1 MNKTKAILEKCKE
14 CMHDYKDDILL
25 CEYVECPLWPY
36 RIGYT
41 VATQKYK
48 ARMKTA
54 NTKYPDGYAFQKKE
68 LRRLDKEK
76 WIV

>member
-14 CMHDYKDDILL
+14 CMDGHKDDIIL

-41 VATQKYK
+41 LGTKKYQ

-54 NTKYPDGYAFQKKE
+54 KIKYPEPYRFQVQELKKFGN
-68 LRRLDKEK
+68 KE